1 MQYFSDEPA
10 AEIGN
15 SISFK
20 SKIRITGKTPAN
32 GNKKNVEIKV
42 PLKEIK

>member
-1 MQYFSDEPA
+1 MQYFGDEPA
-10 AEIGN
+10 AAIGN